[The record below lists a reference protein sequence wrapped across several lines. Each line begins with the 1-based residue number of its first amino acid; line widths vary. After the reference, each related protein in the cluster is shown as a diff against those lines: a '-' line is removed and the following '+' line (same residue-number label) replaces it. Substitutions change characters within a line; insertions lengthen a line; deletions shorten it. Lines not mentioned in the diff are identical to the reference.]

1 MTPDFSD
8 DLLNKEQQD
17 KINRR
22 WKIRSV
28 ILLLH
33 VLCIGIPLLWE
44 TLDNFFRPPKVNA
57 FRVKIGPKELSTAPI
72 VGPPERSRPGSSALP
87 PEPVV
92 PSPPRPEIP
101 PEPKVAIPK
110 KKPVKKTV
118 KKPVKKPVKKAV
130 KKPVKKAVK
139 KPVKKRKNIKKTV
152 KKPVKRNVPRRKL
165 QVQKKRKELYRPRGG
180 NNFNPAVPLG
190 TRDRGQKRG
199 KQDNRTPGGG
209 LTEAEE
215 QFNRRAGMYLKNIWT
230 QPPKSLLGSQ
240 LPEVTI
246 ELSIAADGR
255 VIGRRITR
263 PSGNPAMDQS
273 VRNLLERLD
282 RMPAPPRATTV
293 EFILVTDE

>member
-44 TLDNFFRPPKVNA
+44 ALDNFFRPPKVNA
-57 FRVKIGPKELSTAPI
+57 FRVKIGPKELSTAP
-72 VGPPERSRPGSSALP
+72 VAGPPERSRPGNSSPP
-87 PEPVV
+87 PEPVLPAPV
-92 PSPPRPEIP
+92 EPKIP
-101 PEPKVAIPK
+101 PEPKVVIPK
-110 KKPVKKTV
+110 KKPIRKPVRKKV
-118 KKPVKKPVKKAV
+118 KKPV
-130 KKPVKKAVK
+130 
-139 KPVKKRKNIKKTV
+139 
-152 KKPVKRNVPRRKL
+152 RRKVSGRR
-165 QVQKKRKELYRPRGG
+165 QPVRKTREEVYRPRGG

-190 TRDRGQKRG
+190 TRDRGQQRG

-209 LTEAEE
+209 LTEADE

-255 VIGRRITR
+255 VIGKRITR
-263 PSGNPAMDQS
+263 SSGIPAMDQS

-282 RMPAPPRATTV
+282 RMPVPPRATTV

>member
-8 DLLNKEQQD
+8 DLLNKEQRD
-17 KINRR
+17 KINRK

-28 ILLLH
+28 ILMLH

-44 TLDNFFRPPKVNA
+44 ALDNFFRPPKVNA
-57 FRVKIGPKELSTAPI
+57 FRVKIGPKELSTAP
-72 VGPPERSRPGSSALP
+72 VAGPPERSRPGSSAPP
-87 PEPVV
+87 PEPVLPAPV
-92 PSPPRPEIP
+92 EPKIP
-101 PEPKVAIPK
+101 PEPKVTIPK

-130 KKPVKKAVK
+130 KKQ
-139 KPVKKRKNIKKTV
+139 VKKRRNVKRTV
-152 KKPVKRNVPRRKL
+152 KKPVRRNVSGRR
-165 QVQKKRKELYRPRGG
+165 QPVRKTREEVYRPRGG

-209 LTEAEE
+209 LTEADE

-255 VIGRRITR
+255 VIGKRITR
-263 PSGNPAMDQS
+263 PSGIPAMDQS

-282 RMPAPPRATTV
+282 RMPVPPRATTV

>member
-17 KINRR
+17 KINSR

-130 KKPVKKAVK
+130 KKPVKK
-139 KPVKKRKNIKKTV
+139 RKNIKKTV

-165 QVQKKRKELYRPRGG
+165 QVQKKREELYRPRGG

>member
-8 DLLNKEQQD
+8 NLLNKEQRD
-17 KINRR
+17 KINRK

-44 TLDNFFRPPKVNA
+44 TLDKFFRPPKVNA
-57 FRVKIGPKELSTAPI
+57 FRVKIGPKELSTAPV
-72 VGPPERSRPGSSALP
+72 VGPPERSRPGNSAPP
-87 PEPVV
+87 PEPVLPAPV
-92 PSPPRPEIP
+92 EPKIP
-101 PEPKVAIPK
+101 PEPKVTIPK

-130 KKPVKKAVK
+130 KKPVKK
-139 KPVKKRKNIKKTV
+139 RQNIKKTV

-165 QVQKKRKELYRPRGG
+165 QVQKKREEVYRPRGG
-180 NNFNPAVPLG
+180 KNFNPAVPLG

-255 VIGRRITR
+255 VIGKRITR
-263 PSGNPAMDQS
+263 SSGIPAMDQS

-282 RMPAPPRATTV
+282 RMPVPPRATTV